1 LSLHTPRP
9 KVDGCESSLG
19 RLKISRIIVTSI
31 ILNLH
36 MASPIVSN
44 IHMLEPIEPTV
55 NFLIRPLGSG
65 PIRYLLVME
74 TCHSKRVLVLML
86 VIR

>member
-1 LSLHTPRP
+1 M
-9 KVDGCESSLG
+9 DGCESSLG
-19 RLKISRIIVTSI
+19 RLMISRIIVTSI

-36 MASPIVSN
+36 ISSPIVSN

-55 NFLIRPLGSG
+55 NFFIRPLVSG

-74 TCHSKRVLVLML
+74 TCHAKRVLGLML